1 MMTESIAPLTA
12 AGGSLGRTLSNT
24 GIAAVGP
31 ATGAGKTDPAPRRLA
46 SACAELESLFIKQL
60 FEQMRATIPKSGLLG
75 GGSTEALFT
84 SMLDQEMAKELAARG
99 GIGLASLLRD
109 QLAGQEITKVDGNDS
124 VGRD

>member
-1 MMTESIAPLTA
+1 MTESITQFTA
-12 AGGSLGRTLSNT
+12 AGGSFGPTLSNP
-24 GIAAVGP
+24 GIAAVRP
-31 ATGAGKTDPAPRRLA
+31 ATGAAKTDSSPRRLA

-109 QLAGQEITKVDGNDS
+109 QLAGREITKVGGNDP